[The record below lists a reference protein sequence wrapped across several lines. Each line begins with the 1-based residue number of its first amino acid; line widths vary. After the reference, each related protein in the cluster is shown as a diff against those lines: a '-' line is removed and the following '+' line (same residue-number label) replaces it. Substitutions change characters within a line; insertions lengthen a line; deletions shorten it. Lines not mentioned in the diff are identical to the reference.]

1 MPLEPL
7 VRSGR
12 PGGSFSRWELGTGSL
27 GKIFPLMELYLAL
40 EQGSGAVTI
49 PAGLCKSGR
58 WGSQGCGLVMVLGW

>member
-12 PGGSFSRWELGTGSL
+12 PGGSFSSWELGTGSL

-49 PAGLCKSGR
+49 PAGL
-58 WGSQGCGLVMVLGW
+58 